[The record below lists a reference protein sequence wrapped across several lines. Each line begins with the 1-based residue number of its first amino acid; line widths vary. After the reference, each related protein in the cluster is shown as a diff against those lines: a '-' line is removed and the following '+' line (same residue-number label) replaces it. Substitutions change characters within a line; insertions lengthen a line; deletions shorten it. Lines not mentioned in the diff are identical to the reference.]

1 MRALLGTAALAAA
14 VAAVFTGF
22 QTGTVSCSRAART
35 NIRRTWIRRRSR
47 RNPPR
52 GKARVLQR
60 RRGRNRQRPP
70 TRRSRALAI
79 DGKVDASNAGDMLTQ
94 RLLGLL
100 PVLLHPQPRD
110 ALVIGLGSGVTAD
123 AVLASGEIQHLD
135 VVEISP
141 EVVEASAYFDRENR
155 GC

>member
-1 MRALLGTAALAAA
+1 MLASGAYKYSRDLDPEILDATLRAGTLEYYKEGAA
-14 VAAVFTGF
+14 
-22 QTGTVSCSRAART
+22 GTVSV
-35 NIRRTWIRRRSR
+35 RRVA
-47 RNPPR
+47 
-52 GKARVLQR
+52 G
-60 RRGRNRQRPP
+60 
-70 TRRSRALAI
+70 SRALAI

-141 EVVEASAYFDRENR
+141 EVVEASAYFERENR
-155 GC
+155 EC